1 MMPQPFITSSSIAT
15 LSISIVIV
23 LLSIFGLSMEPLL
36 EFNRAKIIEGEYW
49 RILSSNFV
57 HYGFV
62 HTVMNLAA
70 FLLVGFSLLL
80 ELNLKHY
87 CLLFLC
93 CALAVGFGV
102 LIGNPELDFYRGLS
116 GVLHGLIV
124 AGLLLNHF
132 QKRWLSYFFTA
143 LVFAKIIHEHQA
155 DFQENQ
161 LQDLLPVQVAV
172 DSHLYGALAGLVYF
186 CLFSG
191 WQHLKKIR

>member
-1 MMPQPFITSSSIAT
+1 MPQPFITPSSIT
-15 LSISIVIV
+15 TVSISIVIV

-36 EFNRAKIIEGEYW
+36 EFNRGRILEGEYW

-57 HYGFV
+57 HYGFA
-62 HTVMNLAA
+62 HTAMNLAA

-80 ELNLKHY
+80 ELTLKHY
-87 CLLFLC
+87 CLLFLS
-93 CALAVGFGV
+93 CALAVGLGV

-132 QKRWLSYFFTA
+132 HKRWLSYVFTA

-155 DFQENQ
+155 GFQENQ
-161 LQDLLPVQVAV
+161 LQALLPVQVAV
-172 DSHLYGALAGLVYF
+172 DSHLYGALAGLTYF
-186 CLFSG
+186 CVLNS
-191 WQHLKKIR
+191 LRYIKKGR